1 VRGEKLYS
9 KTKSCCEWLD
19 HHQPNSVL
27 YVSFGSYS
35 TILPSQMMDLAL
47 GLEASNKAFI
57 WVIRPPF
64 GFSLTK
70 EFTAEW
76 MPDGFEERIREKK
89 KKKIKVS

>member
-1 VRGEKLYS
+1 
-9 KTKSCCEWLD
+9 
-19 HHQPNSVL
+19 
-27 YVSFGSYS
+27 
-35 TILPSQMMDLAL
+35 MMELAL

-89 KKKIKVS
+89 KKK